1 MNTRALLV
9 RLFAAFTFTCVLAG
23 GQLLA
28 QPLAFDDAI
37 GDIDPGISTGGGTLD
52 IVSMEV
58 SDTVDDVIFKL
69 TVNGNTTTTD
79 WGKFMIGIA
88 NQKTAG
94 TQTSNGWDRPIF
106 MNAGGGNGMT
116 HWIGSWVDGGG
127 GSQYYAYD
135 GAAWGASASSAVFS
149 LASGTQSIITYTVT
163 KASLGVETGD
173 TILFDAYSS
182 GGGGSDSSVDAL
194 SNPEVAI
201 TGWGQTYTSQSPVLS
216 AYTLSN
222 SALITTQNIT
232 FRVDM
237 SFQIEEGN
245 FDPLVD
251 LLEVVPVDNAA
262 FVRADMTEI
271 PGEAGVYEVTAS
283 TTSPLGGTVNYRF
296 NIVGVEADT
305 PENLTRN
312 FAMPSTDTVLP
323 VVYFDDLQG
332 FRDVTF
338 SVDMSIEITAGT
350 FDPLSGIVE
359 VRGPFNDWVGT
370 ALAPV
375 GDGVYSG
382 TVPSIG
388 GLENEAIIYKYWAT
402 GPTWESIDNRSFNLA
417 LNEDGSPVPA
427 QVLEPTPNFN
437 NATGGR
443 QVTFTVD
450 MTVMEALGLFTP
462 GPDSLVKAVGN
473 FNNWDTAGTTYQ
485 LTDPDTNG
493 TYTGT
498 FFLVGGEGSPLQ
510 YKFFSPG
517 LVYYL
522 GADAGNTGYEI
533 ISQTDPLLNRTNA
546 LGPIDTPQTLDPVFF
561 SDQLFGIMDTATFPL
576 PASSLTNFSTT
587 QGTPSEAQSVAVSGL
602 QLSNNVLATAP
613 AGFQVSLDGTNYFP
627 SVNLVPTDGTLGSV
641 ALFTRV
647 ASTASPG
654 VQTNL
659 TLSLTSVGS
668 QFTDITVGSSV
679 EATAETFSNWSGG
692 ATLTPAL
699 QLQYAIGGSTSPNA
713 SNGVPSVT
721 TVTSDTLS
729 ITAVVRTNDPTLTVN
744 GQSLIDL
751 AVGPW
756 TTNNVTMT
764 PQLDAAPEGCQVQTF
779 STPREADSK
788 KFLRLQTILPSP
800 ELRQLPAEPQP

>member
-1 MNTRALLV
+1 MNTRTSLV
-9 RLFAAFTFTCVLAG
+9 RLFAALTLTCVFAA
-23 GQLLA
+23 GQLFA
-28 QPLAFDDAI
+28 QPLDFDDAI
-37 GDIDPGISTGGGTLD
+37 GDIGSGISTGGGTLD

-58 SDTVDDVIFKL
+58 SDTVDDVIFRL
-69 TVNGNTTTTD
+69 TVNGSIATTD

-94 TQTSNGWDRPIF
+94 STTSNGWGRPIRL
-106 MNAGGGNGMT
+106 NAGGGNGMT
-116 HWIGSWVDGGG
+116 HWIGSWVNGGG
-127 GSQYYAYD
+127 GSQLWTYN
-135 GAAWGASASSAVFS
+135 GASWDGPAS
-149 LASGTQSIITYTVT
+149 LAGFSFAAGTQSSITYTVS
-163 KASLGVETGD
+163 KASLGVATGD
-173 TILFDAYSS
+173 TIQFDAYSS
-182 GGGGSDSSVDAL
+182 GGGGGDSAVDAL
-194 SNPEVAI
+194 SNPQVAI
-201 TGWGQTYTSQSPVLS
+201 TSWGQTYTSQSPVIS
-216 AYTLSN
+216 TYTLSN
-222 SALITTQNIT
+222 SALNTTQNIT

-237 SFQIEEGN
+237 SFQTEEGN

-251 LLEVVPVDNAA
+251 LIEVIPVGNTA
-262 FVRADMTEI
+262 FVRTDMAEVV
-271 PGEAGVYEVTAS
+271 GEPGVYEAIVS
-283 TTSPLGGTVNYRF
+283 TSAPLGSTVAYRF
-296 NIVGVEADT
+296 SIVGADADV
-305 PENLTRN
+305 PEDLTRN

-323 VVYFDDLQG
+323 IVYFDDLQG

-338 SVDMSIEITAGT
+338 SVDLSIEITAGT
-350 FDPLSGIVE
+350 FDPLTGIVE
-359 VRGPFNDWVGT
+359 VRGPFNGWAGT

-388 GLENEAIIYKYWAT
+388 GLENEAINYKYWAT

-417 LNEDGSPVPA
+417 LNQDGSPTPA
-427 QVLEPTPNFN
+427 QVLVPTPNFN

-450 MTVMEALGLFTP
+450 MTVMEALGRFTP

-473 FNNWDTAGTTYQ
+473 FNNWNTAGTNYQ

-493 TYTGT
+493 VYTGT
-498 FFLVGGEGSPLQ
+498 FFLVGSQGSPLQ

-517 LVYYL
+517 LVYYS

-533 ISQTDPLLNRTNA
+533 ISQADPLLNRTNA
-546 LGPIDTPQTLDPVFF
+546 LGPTDTPQTLGSVFF

-587 QGTPSEAQSVAVSGL
+587 QGTPSAAQSVAVSGL

-613 AGFQVSLDGTNYFP
+613 TGFQVSLDGTNYFP
-627 SVNLVPTDGTLGSV
+627 SVNLVPANGTLGSV
-641 ALFTRV
+641 PLFTRV

-668 QFTDITVGSSV
+668 QFTDIRVGSSV

-692 ATLTPAL
+692 APLTPAL
-699 QLQYAIGGSTSPNA
+699 QLEYAIGGSTSPNA
-713 SNGVPSVT
+713 TNGVPSVT
-721 TVTSDTLS
+721 TVTSNALS
-729 ITAVVRTNDPTLTVN
+729 ITAVVRTNDPTLTVT
-744 GQSLIDL
+744 GQALVDL

-756 TTNNVTMT
+756 STNDVTMT
-764 PQLDAAPEGCQVQTF
+764 PEVAAAPEGCQVQTF
-779 STPREADSK
+779 STPRGQDSK
-788 KFLRLQTILPSP
+788 KFLRLQTT
-800 ELRQLPAEPQP
+800 LPAEPQR

>member
-1 MNTRALLV
+1 MNTRFPLV
-9 RLFAAFTFTCVLAG
+9 RLFAAFTCTCVLAA

-28 QPLAFDDAI
+28 QPLDFEDAI
-37 GDIDPGISTGGGTLD
+37 GDINPGISTGGGTLD

-58 SDTVDDVIFKL
+58 SDTVDDVIFRL
-69 TVNGNTTTTD
+69 TVNGNFTTTD
-79 WGKFMIGIA
+79 WGNFMIGIA
-88 NQKTAG
+88 NQKTPG
-94 TQTSNGWDRPIF
+94 TQTGNGWGRPINL
-106 MNAGGGNGMT
+106 NAGGSNGMT
-116 HWIGSWVDGGG
+116 HWIGSWVNGSG
-127 GSQYYAYD
+127 GSQLWSYNGSAWEGPASLGGFSFVP
-135 GAAWGASASSAVFS
+135 GA
-149 LASGTQSIITYTVT
+149 QSTITYTVA

-201 TGWGQTYTSQSPVLS
+201 TSWGGPYTSVSPAIS
-216 AYTLSN
+216 SYTLSN
-222 SALITTQNIT
+222 SALITTQDIT

-237 SFQIEEGN
+237 NFQIEEGN

-262 FVRADMTEI
+262 FVRTDLSEI
-271 PGEAGVYEVTAS
+271 PGEAGVYEATVS
-283 TTSPLGGTVNYRF
+283 TTAPLAGTVSYRF
-296 NIVGVEADT
+296 SIVGAEADT
-305 PENLTRN
+305 PENLTRS

-359 VRGPFNDWVGT
+359 VRGPFNDWAGT

-388 GLENEAIIYKYWAT
+388 GLENETISYKYWAT
-402 GPTWESIDNRSFNLA
+402 GPTWESIDNRSFSLA
-417 LNEDGSPVPA
+417 LNPDGSPTPA

-450 MTVMEALGLFTP
+450 MTVMEALGRFTP
-462 GPDSLVKAVGN
+462 GPDSMVKAVGN
-473 FNNWDTAGTTYQ
+473 FNNWDTVGTTYQ

-493 TYTGT
+493 IYTGT
-498 FFLVGGEGSPLQ
+498 FFLIGAEGSNLQ

-517 LVYYL
+517 LVYYS
-522 GADAGNTGYEI
+522 GVDAGNTGYEI
-533 ISQTDPLLNRTNA
+533 ISQVDPLLNRTNA
-546 LGPIDTPQTLDPVFF
+546 LGPTDTPQTLGSVFF
-561 SDQLFGIMDTATFPL
+561 SDQLFGVMDTATFPL

-587 QGTPSEAQSVAVSGL
+587 QGTPSAAQSVAVSGL

-613 AGFQVSLDGTNYFP
+613 TGFQVSLDGTNYFP
-627 SVNLVPTDGTLGSV
+627 SVNLVPTSGTLSSV
-641 ALFTRV
+641 PLFTRV

-692 ATLTPAL
+692 AALTPAL
-699 QLQYAIGGSTSPNA
+699 QLEYAIGGATSPNA
-713 SNGVPSVT
+713 TNGVPSVT
-721 TVTSDTLS
+721 TVTSNTLS
-729 ITAVVRTNDPTLTVN
+729 ITAVVRTNDPTLTVT
-744 GQSLIDL
+744 GQALVDL

-756 TTNNVTMT
+756 STNDVTMT
-764 PQLDAAPEGCQVQTF
+764 PEVTAAPEGCQVQTF
-779 STPREADSK
+779 STPRGQDSK
-788 KFLRLQTILPSP
+788 KFLRLQTT
-800 ELRQLPAEPQP
+800 LPAEPQP

>member
-1 MNTRALLV
+1 MNTRLPLV
-9 RLFAAFTFTCVLAG
+9 RLFAAFTAACVLAA

-28 QPLAFDDAI
+28 QPTSFNDAI

-52 IVSMEV
+52 IVKMEV
-58 SDTVDDVIFKL
+58 SDTVSDVIFRL
-69 TVNGNTTTTD
+69 TVNGSIATTD
-79 WGKFMIGIA
+79 WGNFMIGIA

-94 TQTSNGWDRPIF
+94 STTSNGWGRPIRL
-106 MNAGGGNGMT
+106 NAGGGNGMT
-116 HWIGSWVDGGG
+116 HWIGSWVNGGG
-127 GSQYYAYD
+127 GSQLWTYN
-135 GAAWGASASSAVFS
+135 GASWDGPAS
-149 LASGTQSIITYTVT
+149 LAGFSFAAGTQSSITYTVS
-163 KASLGVETGD
+163 KASLGVATGD
-173 TILFDAYSS
+173 TIQFDAYSS
-182 GGGGSDSSVDAL
+182 GSGGGDSAVDAL
-194 SNPEVAI
+194 SNPQVAI
-201 TGWGQTYTSQSPVLS
+201 TSWGQTYTSQSPVIS
-216 AYTLSN
+216 TYTRSN
-222 SALITTQNIT
+222 SALNTTQNIT

-237 SFQIEEGN
+237 SFQTEEGN

-251 LLEVVPVDNAA
+251 VIEVIPVGNTA
-262 FVRADMTEI
+262 FVRTDMVEVV
-271 PGEAGVYEVTAS
+271 GEPGVYAAIVS
-283 TTSPLGGTVNYRF
+283 TSAPLGSTVAYRF
-296 NIVGVEADT
+296 NIAGADADV
-305 PENLTRN
+305 PEDLTRN

-338 SVDMSIEITAGT
+338 SVDLSIEISAGT
-350 FDPLSGIVE
+350 FDPLTGIVE
-359 VRGPFNDWVGT
+359 VRGPFNGWAGT

-375 GDGVYSG
+375 GEGVYSG

-388 GLENEAIIYKYWAT
+388 GLENEAINYKYWAT

-417 LNEDGSPVPA
+417 LNQDGSPTPA
-427 QVLEPTPNFN
+427 QVLVPTPNFN

-450 MTVMEALGLFTP
+450 MTVMEALGRFTP

-493 TYTGT
+493 IYTGT
-498 FFLVGGEGSPLQ
+498 FFLVGSQGSPLQ

-517 LVYYL
+517 LVYYS

-533 ISQTDPLLNRTNA
+533 ISQADPLLNRTNA
-546 LGPIDTPQTLDPVFF
+546 LGPTDTPQTLGSVFF

-587 QGTPSEAQSVAVSGL
+587 QGTPSAAQSVAVSGL

-613 AGFQVSLDGTNYFP
+613 TGFQVSLDGTNYFP
-627 SVNLVPTDGTLGSV
+627 SVNLVPANGTLGSV
-641 ALFTRV
+641 PLFTRV

-668 QFTDITVGSSV
+668 QFTDIRVGSSV

-692 ATLTPAL
+692 APLTPAL
-699 QLQYAIGGSTSPNA
+699 QLEYAIGGSTSPNA
-713 SNGVPSVT
+713 TNGVPSVT
-721 TVTSDTLS
+721 TVTSNALS
-729 ITAVVRTNDPTLTVN
+729 ITAVVRTNDPTLTVT
-744 GQSLIDL
+744 GQALVDL

-756 TTNNVTMT
+756 STNDVTMT
-764 PQLDAAPEGCQVQTF
+764 PEVAAAPEGCQVQTF
-779 STPREADSK
+779 STPRGQDSK
-788 KFLRLQTILPSP
+788 KFLRLQTT
-800 ELRQLPAEPQP
+800 LPAEPQR

>member
-1 MNTRALLV
+1 MNTHTSLV
-9 RLFAAFTFTCVLAG
+9 RLFAALTITCAFAA
-23 GQLLA
+23 GQLFA
-28 QPLAFDDAI
+28 QPLDFDDAI

-52 IVSMEV
+52 IVGMEV
-58 SDTVDDVIFKL
+58 SDTVDDVIFRL
-69 TVNGNTTTTD
+69 TVNGNITTTD

-94 TQTSNGWDRPIF
+94 STTSNGWGRPIRL
-106 MNAGGGNGMT
+106 NAGGGNGMT
-116 HWIGSWVDGGG
+116 HWIGSWLDGGG
-127 GSQYYAYD
+127 GSQLFAYN
-135 GAAWGASASSAVFS
+135 GASWDGPAS
-149 LASGTQSIITYTVT
+149 LAGFSFAAGTQSSITYTVS
-163 KASLGVETGD
+163 KASLGVATGD
-173 TILFDAYSS
+173 TIQFDAYSS
-182 GGGGSDSSVDAL
+182 GGGGGDSAVDAL
-194 SNPEVAI
+194 SNPQVAI
-201 TGWGQTYTSQSPVLS
+201 TSWGQTYTSQSPVIS
-216 AYTLSN
+216 TYTLSN
-222 SALITTQNIT
+222 SALNTTQNIT

-237 SFQIEEGN
+237 SFQTEEGN

-251 LLEVVPVDNAA
+251 LIEVIPVGNTA
-262 FVRADMTEI
+262 FVRTDMAEVV
-271 PGEAGVYEVTAS
+271 GEPGVYEAIVS
-283 TTSPLGGTVNYRF
+283 TSAPLGSTVAYRF
-296 NIVGVEADT
+296 SIVGADADV
-305 PENLTRN
+305 PEDLTRN

-338 SVDMSIEITAGT
+338 SVDLSIEITAGT
-350 FDPLSGIVE
+350 FDPLTGIVE
-359 VRGPFNDWVGT
+359 VRGPFNGWAGT

-388 GLENEAIIYKYWAT
+388 GLENEAINFKYWAT

-417 LNEDGSPVPA
+417 LNQDGSPTPA
-427 QVLEPTPNFN
+427 QVLVPTPNFN

-450 MTVMEALGLFTP
+450 MTVMEALGRFTP

-473 FNNWDTAGTTYQ
+473 FNNWNTAGTNYQ

-493 TYTGT
+493 VYTGT
-498 FFLVGGEGSPLQ
+498 FFLVGSQGSPLQ

-517 LVYYL
+517 LVYYS

-533 ISQTDPLLNRTNA
+533 ISQADPLLNRTNA
-546 LGPIDTPQTLDPVFF
+546 LGPTDTPQTLGSVFF

-587 QGTPSEAQSVAVSGL
+587 QGTPSAAQSVAVSGL

-613 AGFQVSLDGTNYFP
+613 TGFQVSLDGTNYFP
-627 SVNLVPTDGTLGSV
+627 SVNLVPANGTLGSV
-641 ALFTRV
+641 PLFTRV

-668 QFTDITVGSSV
+668 QFTDIRVGSSV

-692 ATLTPAL
+692 APLTPAL
-699 QLQYAIGGSTSPNA
+699 QLEYAIGGSTSPNA
-713 SNGVPSVT
+713 TNGVPSVT
-721 TVTSDTLS
+721 TVTSNALS
-729 ITAVVRTNDPTLTVN
+729 ITAVVRTNDPTLTVT
-744 GQSLIDL
+744 GQALVDL

-756 TTNNVTMT
+756 STNDVTMT
-764 PQLDAAPEGCQVQTF
+764 PEVAAAPEGCQVQTF
-779 STPREADSK
+779 STPRGQDSK
-788 KFLRLQTILPSP
+788 KFLRLQTT
-800 ELRQLPAEPQP
+800 LPAEPQR

>member
-9 RLFAAFTFTCVLAG
+9 RLFVALTLTCVFAA
-23 GQLLA
+23 GQLFA
-28 QPLAFDDAI
+28 QPISFDDAI

-58 SDTVDDVIFKL
+58 SDTVDDVIFRL
-69 TVNGNTTTTD
+69 TVNGSTTATD
-79 WGKFMIGIA
+79 WGNFMIGIA

-94 TQTSNGWDRPIF
+94 STTSNGWGRPIN
-106 MNAGGGNGMT
+106 MDAGGGNGMT
-116 HWIGSWVDGGG
+116 HWIGSWVNGGG
-127 GSQYYAYD
+127 GSQLFTYNSATWD
-135 GAAWGASASSAVFS
+135 GPAS
-149 LASGTQSIITYTVT
+149 LAGYSFAPGTQSIITYTVT

-182 GGGGSDSSVDAL
+182 GGGGGDSSVDAL

-201 TGWGQTYTSQSPVLS
+201 TGWGGPYTSQSPVIS

-222 SALITTQNIT
+222 SALITTQSIT

-237 SFQIEEGN
+237 NFQIEEGN

-262 FVRADMTEI
+262 FVRTDLSEI
-271 PGEAGVYEVTAS
+271 SGEAGVYEATVS
-283 TTSPLGGTVNYRF
+283 TTAPLAGTVSYRF
-296 NIVGVEADT
+296 SIVGAEADT
-305 PENLTRN
+305 PENLTRS

-359 VRGPFNDWVGT
+359 VRGPFNDWAGT

-388 GLENEAIIYKYWAT
+388 GLENEAINYKYWAT

-417 LNEDGSPVPA
+417 LNQDGSPTPA
-427 QVLEPTPNFN
+427 QVLVPTPNFN

-450 MTVMEALGLFTP
+450 MTVMEALGRFTP

-473 FNNWDTAGTTYQ
+473 FNNWNTAGTNYQ

-493 TYTGT
+493 VYTGT
-498 FFLVGGEGSPLQ
+498 FFLVGSQGSPLQ

-517 LVYYL
+517 LVYYS

-533 ISQTDPLLNRTNA
+533 ISQADPLLNRTNA
-546 LGPIDTPQTLDPVFF
+546 LGPTDTPQTLGSVFF

-587 QGTPSEAQSVAVSGL
+587 QGTPSAAQSVAVSGL

-613 AGFQVSLDGTNYFP
+613 TGFQVSLDGTNYFP
-627 SVNLVPTDGTLGSV
+627 SVNLVPANGTLGSV
-641 ALFTRV
+641 PLFTRV

-668 QFTDITVGSSV
+668 QFTDIRVGSSV

-692 ATLTPAL
+692 APLTPAL
-699 QLQYAIGGSTSPNA
+699 QLEYAIGGSTSPNA
-713 SNGVPSVT
+713 TNGVPSVT
-721 TVTSDTLS
+721 TVTSNALS
-729 ITAVVRTNDPTLTVN
+729 ITAVVRTNDPTLTVT
-744 GQSLIDL
+744 GQTLVDL

-756 TTNNVTMT
+756 STNDVTMT
-764 PQLDAAPEGCQVQTF
+764 PEVTAAPEGCQVQTF
-779 STPREADSK
+779 STPRDQDSK
-788 KFLRLQTILPSP
+788 KFLRLQTT
-800 ELRQLPAEPQP
+800 LPAEPQP

>member
-1 MNTRALLV
+1 MNTHTSLV
-9 RLFAAFTFTCVLAG
+9 RLFAALTITCAFAA
-23 GQLLA
+23 GQLFA
-28 QPLAFDDAI
+28 QPLDFDDAI

-52 IVSMEV
+52 IVGMEV
-58 SDTVDDVIFKL
+58 SDTVDDVIFRL
-69 TVNGNTTTTD
+69 TVNGNITTTD

-94 TQTSNGWDRPIF
+94 STTSNGWGRPIRL
-106 MNAGGGNGMT
+106 NAGGGNGMT
-116 HWIGSWVDGGG
+116 HWIGSWLDGGG
-127 GSQYYAYD
+127 GSQLFAYN
-135 GAAWGASASSAVFS
+135 GASWDGPAS
-149 LASGTQSIITYTVT
+149 LAGFSFAAGTQSSITYTVS
-163 KASLGVETGD
+163 KASLGVATGD
-173 TILFDAYSS
+173 TIQFDAYSS
-182 GGGGSDSSVDAL
+182 GGGGGDSAVDAL
-194 SNPEVAI
+194 SNPQVAI
-201 TGWGQTYTSQSPVLS
+201 TSWGQTYTSQSPVIS
-216 AYTLSN
+216 TYTLSN
-222 SALITTQNIT
+222 SALNTTQNIT

-237 SFQIEEGN
+237 SFQTEEGN

-251 LLEVVPVDNAA
+251 LIEVIPVGNTA
-262 FVRADMTEI
+262 FVRTDMAEVV
-271 PGEAGVYEVTAS
+271 GEPGVYEAIVS
-283 TTSPLGGTVNYRF
+283 TSAPLGSTVAYRF
-296 NIVGVEADT
+296 SIVGADADV
-305 PENLTRN
+305 PEDLTRN

-338 SVDMSIEITAGT
+338 SVDLSIEITAGT
-350 FDPLSGIVE
+350 FDPLTGIVE
-359 VRGPFNDWVGT
+359 VRGPFNGWAGT

-388 GLENEAIIYKYWAT
+388 GLENEAINYKYWAT

-417 LNEDGSPVPA
+417 LNQDGSPTPA
-427 QVLEPTPNFN
+427 QVLVPTPNFN

-450 MTVMEALGLFTP
+450 MTVMEALGRFTP

-473 FNNWDTAGTTYQ
+473 FNNWNTAGTNYQ

-493 TYTGT
+493 VYTGT
-498 FFLVGGEGSPLQ
+498 FFLVGSQGSPLQ

-517 LVYYL
+517 LVYYS

-533 ISQTDPLLNRTNA
+533 ISQADPLLNRTNA
-546 LGPIDTPQTLDPVFF
+546 LGPTDTPQTLGSVFF

-587 QGTPSEAQSVAVSGL
+587 QGTPSAAQSVAVSGL

-613 AGFQVSLDGTNYFP
+613 TGFQVSLDGTNYFP
-627 SVNLVPTDGTLGSV
+627 SVNLVPANGTLGSV
-641 ALFTRV
+641 PLFTRV

-668 QFTDITVGSSV
+668 QFTDIRVGSSV

-692 ATLTPAL
+692 APLTPAL
-699 QLQYAIGGSTSPNA
+699 QLEYAIGGSTSPNA
-713 SNGVPSVT
+713 TNGVPSVT
-721 TVTSDTLS
+721 TVTSNALS
-729 ITAVVRTNDPTLTVN
+729 ITAVVRTNDPTLTVT
-744 GQSLIDL
+744 GQALVDL

-756 TTNNVTMT
+756 STNDVTMT
-764 PQLDAAPEGCQVQTF
+764 PEVAAAPEGCQVQTF
-779 STPREADSK
+779 STPRGQDSK
-788 KFLRLQTILPSP
+788 KFLRLQTT
-800 ELRQLPAEPQP
+800 LPAEPQR

>member
-1 MNTRALLV
+1 MNTRTSLV
-9 RLFAAFTFTCVLAG
+9 RLFAAFTFTCVFAA

-28 QPLAFDDAI
+28 QPLDFEDAI
-37 GDIDPGISTGGGTLD
+37 GDIGSGISTGGGTLD
-52 IVSMEV
+52 IVKMEV
-58 SDTVDDVIFKL
+58 SDTVDDVIFRL
-69 TVNGNTTTTD
+69 TVNGSIATTD
-79 WGKFMIGIA
+79 WGNFMIGIA

-94 TQTSNGWDRPIF
+94 STTSNGWGRPIRL
-106 MNAGGGNGMT
+106 NAGGGNGMT
-116 HWIGSWVDGGG
+116 HWIGSWVNGSG
-127 GSQYYAYD
+127 GSQLWTYN
-135 GAAWGASASSAVFS
+135 GASWDGPAS
-149 LASGTQSIITYTVT
+149 LAGFSFAAGTQSRITYTVS
-163 KASLGVETGD
+163 KASLGVATGD
-173 TILFDAYSS
+173 TIQFDAYSS
-182 GGGGSDSSVDAL
+182 GGGGGDSSVDAL
-194 SNPEVAI
+194 SNPQVAI
-201 TGWGQTYTSQSPVLS
+201 TSWGQIYTSQAPVIS
-216 AYTLSN
+216 TYTLSN
-222 SALITTQNIT
+222 SALNTTQNIT

-237 SFQIEEGN
+237 SFQTEEGN

-251 LLEVVPVDNAA
+251 LIEVIPVGNTA
-262 FVRADMTEI
+262 FVRTDLEEVA
-271 PGEAGVYEVTAS
+271 GEPGVYEAVVS
-283 TTSPLGGTVNYRF
+283 TSAPLGSTVAYRF

-305 PENLTRN
+305 PEDLTRN
-312 FAMPSTDTVLP
+312 FSMPSTATVLP

-338 SVDMSIEITAGT
+338 SVDLSIEITAGT
-350 FDPLSGIVE
+350 FDPLTGIVE

-388 GLENEAIIYKYWAT
+388 GLENEAINYKYWAT

-417 LNEDGSPVPA
+417 LNQDGSPTPA
-427 QVLEPTPNFN
+427 QVLVPTPNFN

-450 MTVMEALGLFTP
+450 MTVMEALGRFTP

-473 FNNWDTAGTTYQ
+473 FNNWNTGGTNYQ
-485 LTDPDTNG
+485 LTDPDTYG
-493 TYTGT
+493 IYTGT
-498 FFLVGGEGSPLQ
+498 FFLVGSQGSLLQ

-517 LVYYL
+517 LVYYA

-533 ISQTDPLLNRTNA
+533 ISQADPLLNRTNA
-546 LGPIDTPQTLDPVFF
+546 LGPTDTPQTLGSVFF
-561 SDQLFGIMDTATFPL
+561 SDQLFGIMDTANFPL

-587 QGTPSEAQSVAVSGL
+587 QGTPSAAQSVAVSGL

-613 AGFQVSLDGTNYFP
+613 TGFQVSLDGTNYFP
-627 SVNLVPTDGTLGSV
+627 SVNLVPTSGTLSSV
-641 ALFTRV
+641 PVFTRV

-668 QFTDITVGSSV
+668 QFTDIRVGSSV

-692 ATLTPAL
+692 APLTPTL
-699 QLQYAIGGSTSPNA
+699 QLQYAIGGATSPTA
-713 SNGVPSVT
+713 TNGVPSVT
-721 TVTSDTLS
+721 TVTSNTLS

-779 STPREADSK
+779 STPRGQDNK
-788 KFLRLQTILPSP
+788 KFLRLQTT
-800 ELRQLPAEPQP
+800 LPAED

>member
-1 MNTRALLV
+1 MNTRTSLV
-9 RLFAAFTFTCVLAG
+9 RLFAALTLTCVFAA
-23 GQLLA
+23 GQLFA
-28 QPLAFDDAI
+28 QPLDFDDAI
-37 GDIDPGISTGGGTLD
+37 GDIGSGISTGGGTLD
-52 IVSMEV
+52 IVGMEV
-58 SDTVDDVIFKL
+58 SDTVDDVIFRL
-69 TVNGNTTTTD
+69 TVNGNITTTD

-94 TQTSNGWDRPIF
+94 STTSNGWGRPIRL
-106 MNAGGGNGMT
+106 NAGGGNGMT
-116 HWIGSWVDGGG
+116 HWIGSWLDGGG
-127 GSQYYAYD
+127 GSQLFTYN
-135 GAAWGASASSAVFS
+135 GASWDGPAS
-149 LASGTQSIITYTVT
+149 LAGFSFAAGTQSSITYTVS
-163 KASLGVETGD
+163 KASLGVATGD
-173 TILFDAYSS
+173 TIQFDAYSS
-182 GGGGSDSSVDAL
+182 GGGNSDSAIDAL
-194 SNPEVAI
+194 ANPNISV
-201 TGWGQTYTSQSPVLS
+201 TSWGQTYTSQSPVIS
-216 AYTLSN
+216 TYTLSN
-222 SALITTQNIT
+222 SALNTTQNIT

-237 SFQIEEGN
+237 SFQTEEGN

-251 LLEVVPVDNAA
+251 LIEVIPVGNTA
-262 FVRADMTEI
+262 FVRTDMAEVV
-271 PGEAGVYEVTAS
+271 GEPGVYEAIVS
-283 TTSPLGGTVNYRF
+283 TSAPLGSTVAYRF
-296 NIVGVEADT
+296 SIAGAVADV
-305 PENLTRN
+305 PEDLTRN

-338 SVDMSIEITAGT
+338 SVDLSIEISAGT
-350 FDPLSGIVE
+350 FDPLTGIVE
-359 VRGPFNDWVGT
+359 VRGPFNGWAGT

-388 GLENEAIIYKYWAT
+388 GLENEAINYKYWAT

-417 LNEDGSPVPA
+417 LNQDGSPTPA
-427 QVLEPTPNFN
+427 QVLVPTPNFN

-450 MTVMEALGLFTP
+450 MTVMEALGRFTP

-473 FNNWDTAGTTYQ
+473 FNNWNTAGTNYQ

-493 TYTGT
+493 VYTGT
-498 FFLVGGEGSPLQ
+498 FFLVGSQGSPLQ

-517 LVYYL
+517 LVYYS

-533 ISQTDPLLNRTNA
+533 ISQADPLLNRTNA
-546 LGPIDTPQTLDPVFF
+546 LGPTDTPQTLGSVFF

-587 QGTPSEAQSVAVSGL
+587 QGTPSAAQSVAVSGL

-613 AGFQVSLDGTNYFP
+613 TGFQVSLDGTNYFP
-627 SVNLVPTDGTLGSV
+627 SVNLVPANGTLGSV
-641 ALFTRV
+641 PLFTRV

-668 QFTDITVGSSV
+668 QFTDIRVGSSV

-692 ATLTPAL
+692 APLTPAL
-699 QLQYAIGGSTSPNA
+699 QLEYAIGGSTSPNA
-713 SNGVPSVT
+713 TNGVPSVT
-721 TVTSDTLS
+721 TVTSNALS
-729 ITAVVRTNDPTLTVN
+729 ITAVVRTNDPTLTVT
-744 GQSLIDL
+744 GQALVDL

-756 TTNNVTMT
+756 STNDVTMT
-764 PQLDAAPEGCQVQTF
+764 PEVAAAPEGCQVQTF
-779 STPREADSK
+779 STPRGQDSK
-788 KFLRLQTILPSP
+788 KFLRLQTT
-800 ELRQLPAEPQP
+800 LPAEPQR

>member
-1 MNTRALLV
+1 MNTRTSLV
-9 RLFAAFTFTCVLAG
+9 RLFAAFTFTCVLAA
-23 GQLLA
+23 GQLFA
-28 QPLAFDDAI
+28 QPLAFEDAI
-37 GDIDPGISTGGGTLD
+37 GDIGSDISTGGGTLD

-69 TVNGNTTTTD
+69 TVNGNITTTD
-79 WGKFMIGIA
+79 WGNFMIGIA
-88 NQKTAG
+88 NQRTTG
-94 TQTSNGWDRPIF
+94 TQTGNGWGRPIN
-106 MNAGGGNGMT
+106 MDAGGGNGMT
-116 HWIGSWVDGGG
+116 HWIGSWVNGGG
-127 GSQYYAYD
+127 GSQLFTYD
-135 GAAWGASASSAVFS
+135 SATWNGPAS
-149 LASGTQSIITYTVT
+149 LAGYSFAPGTQSIITYTVT

-182 GGGGSDSSVDAL
+182 GGGGGDSSVDAL

-201 TGWGQTYTSQSPVLS
+201 TGWGGPYTSVSPVIS
-216 AYTLSN
+216 TYTLSN

-237 SFQIEEGN
+237 NFQIEEGN

-262 FVRADMTEI
+262 FARADMTEI

-283 TTSPLGGTVNYRF
+283 TTAPLGGTVNYRF

-338 SVDMSIEITAGT
+338 SVDLSIEIAAGT
-350 FDPLSGIVE
+350 FNPLTGIVE

-388 GLENEAIIYKYWAT
+388 GLENEAINYKYWAT

-417 LNEDGSPVPA
+417 LNQDGSPTPA
-427 QVLEPTPNFN
+427 QVLVPTPNFN

-450 MTVMEALGLFTP
+450 MTVMEALGRFTP
-462 GPDSLVKAVGN
+462 GSDSLVKAVGN

-493 TYTGT
+493 IYTGT
-498 FFLVGGEGSPLQ
+498 FFLVGSEGSSLQ

-517 LVYYL
+517 LVYYA

-533 ISQTDPLLNRTNA
+533 ISQADPLLNRTNA
-546 LGPIDTPQTLDPVFF
+546 LGPIDTPQTLGSVFF
-561 SDQLFGIMDTATFPL
+561 SDQLFGIMDTANFPL

-587 QGTPSEAQSVAVSGL
+587 QGTPSAAQSVAVSGL

-613 AGFQVSLDGTNYFP
+613 TGFQVSLDGTNYFP
-627 SVNLVPTDGTLGSV
+627 SVNLVPTNGTLGSMP
-641 ALFTRV
+641 LFTRV
-647 ASTASPG
+647 ASAASPG

-668 QFTDITVGSSV
+668 QFTDLTVGSSV

-692 ATLTPAL
+692 APLTPAL
-699 QLQYAIGGSTSPNA
+699 QLEYAIGGSTSPNA
-713 SNGVPSVT
+713 TNGVPSVT
-721 TVTSDTLS
+721 TVTSNALS
-729 ITAVVRTNDPTLTVN
+729 ITAVVRTNDPTLTLT
-744 GQSLIDL
+744 GQALVDL

-756 TTNNVTMT
+756 STNDVTMT
-764 PQLDAAPEGCQVQTF
+764 PEVAAAPEGCQVQTF
-779 STPREADSK
+779 STPRGQDNK
-788 KFLRLQTILPSP
+788 KFLRLQTT
-800 ELRQLPAEPQP
+800 LPAED

>member
-1 MNTRALLV
+1 MNTRLPLV
-9 RLFAAFTFTCVLAG
+9 RLFAAFTAACVLLA

-52 IVSMEV
+52 IVKMEV
-58 SDTVDDVIFKL
+58 SDTVDDVILKL
-69 TVNGNTTTTD
+69 TVNGNITTTD

-94 TQTSNGWDRPIF
+94 TQTSNGWGRPIF
-106 MNAGGGNGMT
+106 MNAGGSNGMT

-149 LASGTQSIITYTVT
+149 LAPGTQSIITYTVT
-163 KASLGVETGD
+163 KASLGVATGD

-182 GGGGSDSSVDAL
+182 GGGGGDSSVDAL

-201 TGWGQTYTSQSPVLS
+201 TGWGGPYTSVSPVIS
-216 AYTLSN
+216 TYTLSN

-283 TTSPLGGTVNYRF
+283 TTAPLGGTVNYRF

-312 FAMPSTDTVLP
+312 FAMPSTDTILP

-338 SVDMSIEITAGT
+338 SVDMSIEITAET
-350 FDPLSGIVE
+350 FDPLTGIVE

-417 LNEDGSPVPA
+417 LNQDGSPTPA
-427 QVLEPTPNFN
+427 QVLVPTPNFN

-450 MTVMEALGLFTP
+450 MTAMEALGRFTP

-473 FNNWDTAGTTYQ
+473 FNNWDTVGTRYQ
-485 LTDPDTNG
+485 LSDTATNG
-493 TYTGT
+493 IYTGT
-498 FFLVGGEGSPLQ
+498 FFLVGAEGSNLQ

-517 LVYYL
+517 VVYYTA
-522 GADAGNTGYEI
+522 ADAGNTGYEI
-533 ISQTDPLLNRTNA
+533 ISQADPLLNRTNA
-546 LGPIDTPQTLDPVFF
+546 LGPIDTPQTLGSVFF

-587 QGTPSEAQSVAVSGL
+587 QGTPSAAQSVAISGL
-602 QLSNNVLATAP
+602 QLSNNVLATA
-613 AGFQVSLDGTNYFP
+613 ATGFQVSLDGTNYFP
-627 SVNLVPTDGTLGSV
+627 SVNLVPTNGTLSSV
-641 ALFTRV
+641 PLFTRV

-668 QFTDITVGSSV
+668 QFTDLTVGSSV

-692 ATLTPAL
+692 AALTPAL
-699 QLQYAIGGSTSPNA
+699 QLEYAIGGSTSPTA
-713 SNGVPSVT
+713 TNGVPSVT
-721 TVTSDTLS
+721 TVTSNTLS
-729 ITAVVRTNDPTLTVN
+729 ITAVVRTNDPTLTVT
-744 GQSLIDL
+744 GQALIDL

-764 PQLDAAPEGCQVQTF
+764 PQLDTAPEGCQVQTF
-779 STPREADSK
+779 STPRGEDSK
-788 KFLRLQTILPSP
+788 KFLRLQTT
-800 ELRQLPAEPQP
+800 LPAEPQR

>member
-1 MNTRALLV
+1 MNTRTSLV
-9 RLFAAFTFTCVLAG
+9 RLFAALTLACVFAA
-23 GQLLA
+23 GQLFA
-28 QPLAFDDAI
+28 QPLDFDDAI
-37 GDIDPGISTGGGTLD
+37 GDIGSGISTGGGTLD

-58 SDTVDDVIFKL
+58 SDTVDDVIFRL
-69 TVNGNTTTTD
+69 TVNGSIATTD
-79 WGKFMIGIA
+79 WGNFMVGIA

-94 TQTSNGWDRPIF
+94 STTSNGWGRPIRL
-106 MNAGGGNGMT
+106 NAGGGNGMT
-116 HWIGSWVDGGG
+116 HWIGSWVNGGG
-127 GSQYYAYD
+127 GSQLWTYN
-135 GAAWGASASSAVFS
+135 GASWDGPAS
-149 LASGTQSIITYTVT
+149 LAGFSFAAGTQSSITYTVS
-163 KASLGVETGD
+163 KASLGVATGD
-173 TILFDAYSS
+173 TIQFDAYSS
-182 GGGGSDSSVDAL
+182 GGGGGDSAVDAL
-194 SNPEVAI
+194 SNPQVAI
-201 TGWGQTYTSQSPVLS
+201 TSWGQTYTSQSPVIS
-216 AYTLSN
+216 TYTLSN
-222 SALITTQNIT
+222 SALNTTQNIT

-237 SFQIEEGN
+237 SFQTEEGN

-251 LLEVVPVDNAA
+251 LIEVIPVGNTA
-262 FVRADMTEI
+262 FVRTDMAEVV
-271 PGEAGVYEVTAS
+271 GEPGVYEAIVS
-283 TTSPLGGTVNYRF
+283 TSAPLGSTVAYRF
-296 NIVGVEADT
+296 SIAGADADV
-305 PENLTRN
+305 PEDLTRN

-338 SVDMSIEITAGT
+338 SVDLSIEISAGT
-350 FDPLSGIVE
+350 FDPLTGIVE
-359 VRGPFNDWVGT
+359 VRGPFNGWAGT

-388 GLENEAIIYKYWAT
+388 GLENEAINYKYWAT

-417 LNEDGSPVPA
+417 LNQDGSPTPA
-427 QVLEPTPNFN
+427 QVLVPTPNFN

-450 MTVMEALGLFTP
+450 MTVMEALGRFTP

-473 FNNWDTAGTTYQ
+473 FNNWNTAGTNYQ

-493 TYTGT
+493 VYTGT
-498 FFLVGGEGSPLQ
+498 FFLVGSQGSPLQ

-517 LVYYL
+517 LVYYS

-533 ISQTDPLLNRTNA
+533 ISQADPLLNRTNA
-546 LGPIDTPQTLDPVFF
+546 LGPTDTPQTLGSVFF

-587 QGTPSEAQSVAVSGL
+587 QGTPSAAQSVAVSGL

-613 AGFQVSLDGTNYFP
+613 TGFQVSLDGTNYFP
-627 SVNLVPTDGTLGSV
+627 SVNLVPANGTLGSV
-641 ALFTRV
+641 PLFTRV

-668 QFTDITVGSSV
+668 QFTDIRVGSSV

-692 ATLTPAL
+692 APLTPAL
-699 QLQYAIGGSTSPNA
+699 QLEYAIGGSTSPNA
-713 SNGVPSVT
+713 TNGVPSVT
-721 TVTSDTLS
+721 TVTSNALS
-729 ITAVVRTNDPTLTVN
+729 ITAVVRTNDPTLTVT
-744 GQSLIDL
+744 GQALVDL

-756 TTNNVTMT
+756 STNDVTMT
-764 PQLDAAPEGCQVQTF
+764 PEVAAAPEGCQVQTF
-779 STPREADSK
+779 STPRGQDSK
-788 KFLRLQTILPSP
+788 KFLRLQTT
-800 ELRQLPAEPQP
+800 LPAEPQR

>member
-1 MNTRALLV
+1 MNTRTSLV
-9 RLFAAFTFTCVLAG
+9 RLFAALTLACVFAA
-23 GQLLA
+23 GQLFA
-28 QPLAFDDAI
+28 QPLDFDDAI

-52 IVSMEV
+52 IVGMEV
-58 SDTVDDVIFKL
+58 SDTVDDVIFRL
-69 TVNGNTTTTD
+69 TVNGNITTTD

-94 TQTSNGWDRPIF
+94 STTSNGWGRPIRL
-106 MNAGGGNGMT
+106 NAGGGNGMT
-116 HWIGSWVDGGG
+116 HWIGSWLDGGG
-127 GSQYYAYD
+127 GSQLFAYN
-135 GAAWGASASSAVFS
+135 GASWDGPAS
-149 LASGTQSIITYTVT
+149 LAGFSFAAGTQSSITYTVS
-163 KASLGVETGD
+163 KASLGVATGD
-173 TILFDAYSS
+173 TIQFDAYSS
-182 GGGGSDSSVDAL
+182 GGGGGDSAVDAL
-194 SNPEVAI
+194 SNPQVAI
-201 TGWGQTYTSQSPVLS
+201 TSWGQTYTSQSPVIS
-216 AYTLSN
+216 TYTLSN
-222 SALITTQNIT
+222 SALNTTQNIT

-237 SFQIEEGN
+237 SFQTEEGN

-251 LLEVVPVDNAA
+251 LIEVIPVGNTA
-262 FVRADMTEI
+262 FVRTDMAEVV
-271 PGEAGVYEVTAS
+271 GEPGVYEAIVS
-283 TTSPLGGTVNYRF
+283 TSAPLGSTVAYRF
-296 NIVGVEADT
+296 SIAGADADV
-305 PENLTRN
+305 PEDLTRN

-338 SVDMSIEITAGT
+338 SVDLSIEITAGT
-350 FDPLSGIVE
+350 FDPLTGIVE
-359 VRGPFNDWVGT
+359 VRGPFNGWAGT

-388 GLENEAIIYKYWAT
+388 GLENEAINYKYWAT

-417 LNEDGSPVPA
+417 LNQDGSPTPA
-427 QVLEPTPNFN
+427 QVLVPTPNFN

-450 MTVMEALGLFTP
+450 MTVMEALGRFTP

-473 FNNWDTAGTTYQ
+473 FNNWNTAGTNYQ

-493 TYTGT
+493 VYTGT
-498 FFLVGGEGSPLQ
+498 FFLVGSQGSPLQ

-517 LVYYL
+517 LVYYS

-533 ISQTDPLLNRTNA
+533 ISQADPLLNRTNA
-546 LGPIDTPQTLDPVFF
+546 LGPTDTPQTLGSVFF

-587 QGTPSEAQSVAVSGL
+587 QGTPSAAQSVAVSGL

-613 AGFQVSLDGTNYFP
+613 TGFQVSLDGTNYFP
-627 SVNLVPTDGTLGSV
+627 SVNLVPANGTLGSV
-641 ALFTRV
+641 PLFTRV

-668 QFTDITVGSSV
+668 QFTDIRVGSSV

-692 ATLTPAL
+692 APLTPAL
-699 QLQYAIGGSTSPNA
+699 QLEYAIGGSTSPNA
-713 SNGVPSVT
+713 TNGVPSVT
-721 TVTSDTLS
+721 TVTSNALS
-729 ITAVVRTNDPTLTVN
+729 ITAVVRTNDPTLTVT
-744 GQSLIDL
+744 GQALVDL

-756 TTNNVTMT
+756 STNDVTMT
-764 PQLDAAPEGCQVQTF
+764 PEVAAAPEGCQVQTF
-779 STPREADSK
+779 STPRGQDSK
-788 KFLRLQTILPSP
+788 KFLRLQTT
-800 ELRQLPAEPQP
+800 LPAEPQR

>member
-1 MNTRALLV
+1 MNTHTSLV
-9 RLFAAFTFTCVLAG
+9 RLFAALTITCAFAA
-23 GQLLA
+23 GQLFA
-28 QPLAFDDAI
+28 QPLDFDDAI
-37 GDIDPGISTGGGTLD
+37 GDIGSGISTGGGTLD

-58 SDTVDDVIFKL
+58 SDTVDDVIFRL
-69 TVNGNTTTTD
+69 TVNGNITTTD

-94 TQTSNGWDRPIF
+94 STTSNGWGRPIRL
-106 MNAGGGNGMT
+106 NAGGGNGMT
-116 HWIGSWVDGGG
+116 HWIGSWLDGGG
-127 GSQYYAYD
+127 GSQLFAYN
-135 GAAWGASASSAVFS
+135 GASWDGPAS
-149 LASGTQSIITYTVT
+149 LAGFSFAAGTQSSITYTVS
-163 KASLGVETGD
+163 KASLGVATGD
-173 TILFDAYSS
+173 TIQFDAYSS
-182 GGGGSDSSVDAL
+182 GGGGGDSAVDAL
-194 SNPEVAI
+194 SNPQVAI
-201 TGWGQTYTSQSPVLS
+201 TSWGQTYTSQSPVIS
-216 AYTLSN
+216 TYTLSN
-222 SALITTQNIT
+222 SALNTTQNIT

-237 SFQIEEGN
+237 SFQTEEGN

-251 LLEVVPVDNAA
+251 LIEVIPVGNTA
-262 FVRADMTEI
+262 FVRTDMAEVV
-271 PGEAGVYEVTAS
+271 GEPGVYEAIVS
-283 TTSPLGGTVNYRF
+283 TSAPLGSTVAYRF
-296 NIVGVEADT
+296 SIAGADADV
-305 PENLTRN
+305 PEDLTRN

-338 SVDMSIEITAGT
+338 SVDLSIEISAGT
-350 FDPLSGIVE
+350 FDPLTGIVE
-359 VRGPFNDWVGT
+359 VRGPFNGWAGT

-388 GLENEAIIYKYWAT
+388 GLENEAINYKYWAT

-417 LNEDGSPVPA
+417 LNQDGSPTPA
-427 QVLEPTPNFN
+427 QVLVPTPNFN

-450 MTVMEALGLFTP
+450 MTVMEALGRFTP

-473 FNNWDTAGTTYQ
+473 FNNWNTAGTNYQ

-493 TYTGT
+493 VYTGT
-498 FFLVGGEGSPLQ
+498 FFLVGSQGSPLQ

-517 LVYYL
+517 LVYYS

-533 ISQTDPLLNRTNA
+533 ISQADPLLNRTNA
-546 LGPIDTPQTLDPVFF
+546 LGPTDTPQTLGSVFF

-587 QGTPSEAQSVAVSGL
+587 QGTPSAAQSVTVSGL

-613 AGFQVSLDGTNYFP
+613 TGFQVSLDGTNYFP
-627 SVNLVPTDGTLGSV
+627 SVNLVPANGTLGSV
-641 ALFTRV
+641 PLFTRV

-668 QFTDITVGSSV
+668 QFTDIRVGSSV

-692 ATLTPAL
+692 APLTPAL
-699 QLQYAIGGSTSPNA
+699 QLEYAIGGSAGPNA
-713 SNGVPSVT
+713 TNGVPSVT
-721 TVTSDTLS
+721 TVTSNALS
-729 ITAVVRTNDPTLTVN
+729 ITAVVRTNDPTLTVT
-744 GQSLIDL
+744 GQALVDL

-756 TTNNVTMT
+756 STNDVTMT
-764 PQLDAAPEGCQVQTF
+764 PEVAAAPEGCQVQTF
-779 STPREADSK
+779 STPRGQDSK
-788 KFLRLQTILPSP
+788 KFLRLQTT
-800 ELRQLPAEPQP
+800 LPAEPQR

>member
-1 MNTRALLV
+1 MNTRLPLV
-9 RLFAAFTFTCVLAG
+9 RLFAALTFTCVLAA

-52 IVSMEV
+52 IVKMEV
-58 SDTVDDVIFKL
+58 SDTVSDVIFRL
-69 TVNGNTTTTD
+69 TVNGNITTTD

-94 TQTSNGWDRPIF
+94 STTSNGWGRPIRL
-106 MNAGGGNGMT
+106 NAGGGNGMT
-116 HWIGSWVDGGG
+116 HWIGSWLNDGG
-127 GSQYYAYD
+127 GSQLFTYN
-135 GAAWGASASSAVFS
+135 GASWDGPAS
-149 LASGTQSIITYTVT
+149 LAGFSFAAGTQSSITYTVS
-163 KASLGVETGD
+163 KASLGVATGD
-173 TILFDAYSS
+173 TIQFDAYSS
-182 GGGGSDSSVDAL
+182 GGGGGDSSVDAL
-194 SNPEVAI
+194 SNPQVAI
-201 TGWGQTYTSQSPVLS
+201 TSWGQTYTSQSPVIS
-216 AYTLSN
+216 TYTLSN
-222 SALITTQNIT
+222 SALNTTQNIT

-237 SFQIEEGN
+237 SFQTEQGN

-251 LLEVVPVDNAA
+251 LIEVIPVGNTAFVQTDLEEVV
-262 FVRADMTEI
+262 
-271 PGEAGVYEVTAS
+271 GEPGVYEAVVS
-283 TTSPLGGTVNYRF
+283 TSAPLGSTVAYRF
-296 NIVGVEADT
+296 NIVGADVDV
-305 PENLTRN
+305 PEDLTRN
-312 FAMPSTDTVLP
+312 FDMPSTDTVLP

-338 SVDMSIEITAGT
+338 SVDLSIEITAGT
-350 FDPLSGIVE
+350 FDPLTGIVE
-359 VRGPFNDWVGT
+359 VRGPFNGWAGT

-388 GLENEAIIYKYWAT
+388 GLENEATPYKFWAT
-402 GPTWESIDNRSFNLA
+402 GPGYESFSDNRSFNLA
-417 LNEDGSPVPA
+417 LNQDGSPTPA
-427 QVLEPTPNFN
+427 QVLVPTPNFN

-450 MTVMEALGLFTP
+450 MTVMEAVGLFTP

-493 TYTGT
+493 IYTGT

-517 LVYYL
+517 LVYYS

-546 LGPIDTPQTLDPVFF
+546 LGPIDTPQTLGSVFF

-587 QGTPSEAQSVAVSGL
+587 QGTPSAAQSVAVSGL
-602 QLSNNVLATAP
+602 QLSNNVLATA
-613 AGFQVSLDGTNYFP
+613 ATGFQVSLDGTNYFP
-627 SVNLVPTDGTLGSV
+627 SVNLVPTNGTLGSV
-641 ALFTRV
+641 PLFTRV

-668 QFTDITVGSSV
+668 QFTDIRVGSSV

-692 ATLTPAL
+692 APLTPAL
-699 QLQYAIGGSTSPNA
+699 QLEYAIGGSTSPNA
-713 SNGVPSVT
+713 TNGVPSVT
-721 TVTSDTLS
+721 TVTSNTLS

-751 AVGPW
+751 DVGPW

-779 STPREADSK
+779 STPRDQDSK
-788 KFLRLQTILPSP
+788 KFLRLQTT
-800 ELRQLPAEPQP
+800 LPAEPQP

>member
-1 MNTRALLV
+1 MNTRTSLV
-9 RLFAAFTFTCVLAG
+9 RLFAALTLTCVFAA
-23 GQLLA
+23 GQLFA
-28 QPLAFDDAI
+28 QPLDFDDAI
-37 GDIDPGISTGGGTLD
+37 GDIGSGISTGGGTLD

-58 SDTVDDVIFKL
+58 SDTVDDVIFRL
-69 TVNGNTTTTD
+69 TVNGSIATTD

-94 TQTSNGWDRPIF
+94 STTSNGWGRPIRL
-106 MNAGGGNGMT
+106 NAGGGNGMT
-116 HWIGSWVDGGG
+116 HWIGSWLDGGG
-127 GSQYYAYD
+127 GSQLFTYN
-135 GAAWGASASSAVFS
+135 GASWDGPAS
-149 LASGTQSIITYTVT
+149 LAGFSFAAGTQSSITYTVS
-163 KASLGVETGD
+163 KASLGVATGD
-173 TILFDAYSS
+173 TIQFDAYSS
-182 GGGGSDSSVDAL
+182 GGGGGDSAVDAL
-194 SNPEVAI
+194 SNPQVSI
-201 TGWGQTYTSQSPVLS
+201 TSWGQTYTSQSPVIS
-216 AYTLSN
+216 TYTLSN
-222 SALITTQNIT
+222 SALNTTQNIT

-237 SFQIEEGN
+237 SFQTEEGN

-251 LLEVVPVDNAA
+251 VIEVIPVGNTA
-262 FVRADMTEI
+262 FVRTDMAEVV
-271 PGEAGVYEVTAS
+271 GEPGVYEAIVS
-283 TTSPLGGTVNYRF
+283 TSAPLGSTVAYRF
-296 NIVGVEADT
+296 SIAGADADV
-305 PENLTRN
+305 PEDLTRN

-338 SVDMSIEITAGT
+338 SVDLSIEISAGT
-350 FDPLSGIVE
+350 FDPLTGIVE
-359 VRGPFNDWVGT
+359 VRGPFNGWAGT

-388 GLENEAIIYKYWAT
+388 GLENEAINYKYWAT

-417 LNEDGSPVPA
+417 LNQDGSPTPA
-427 QVLEPTPNFN
+427 QVLVPTPNFN

-450 MTVMEALGLFTP
+450 MTVMEALGRFTP

-473 FNNWDTAGTTYQ
+473 FNNWNTAGTNYQ

-493 TYTGT
+493 VYTGT
-498 FFLVGGEGSPLQ
+498 FFLVGSQGSPLQ

-517 LVYYL
+517 LVYYS

-546 LGPIDTPQTLDPVFF
+546 LGPTDTPQTLGSVFF

-587 QGTPSEAQSVAVSGL
+587 QGTPSAAQSVAVSGL

-613 AGFQVSLDGTNYFP
+613 TGFQVSLDGTNYFP
-627 SVNLVPTDGTLGSV
+627 SVNLVPANGTLGSV
-641 ALFTRV
+641 PLFTRV

-668 QFTDITVGSSV
+668 QFTDIRVGSSV

-692 ATLTPAL
+692 APLTPAL
-699 QLQYAIGGSTSPNA
+699 QLEYAIGGSTSPNA
-713 SNGVPSVT
+713 TNGVPSVT
-721 TVTSDTLS
+721 TVTSNALS
-729 ITAVVRTNDPTLTVN
+729 ITAVVRTNDPTLTVT
-744 GQSLIDL
+744 GQALVDL

-756 TTNNVTMT
+756 STNDVTMT
-764 PQLDAAPEGCQVQTF
+764 PEVAAAPEGCQVQTF
-779 STPREADSK
+779 STPRGQDSK
-788 KFLRLQTILPSP
+788 KFLRLQTT
-800 ELRQLPAEPQP
+800 LPAEPQR